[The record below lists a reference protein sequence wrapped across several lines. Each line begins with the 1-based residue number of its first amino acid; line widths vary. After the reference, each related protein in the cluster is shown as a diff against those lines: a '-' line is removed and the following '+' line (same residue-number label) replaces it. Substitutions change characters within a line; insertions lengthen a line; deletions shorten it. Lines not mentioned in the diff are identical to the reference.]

1 MRTHDFL
8 FQIESRVKSA
18 LQSSIDGFY
27 AGDTGTDAVSLG
39 FNFLFITVSPPAGTV
54 QSVRVLPCSA
64 HFYTDTSSVFVLIL
78 ITLASARFGSL
89 Y

>member
-1 MRTHDFL
+1 MIFFVRVRIRDFSFRLRTHDFL

-39 FNFLFITVSPPAGTV
+39 FNFLFITVSPPTATV
-54 QSVRVLPCSA
+54 QSFRLVVRSGPPVFCS
-64 HFYTDTSSVFVLIL
+64 L
-78 ITLASARFGSL
+78 L